1 MEEFQL
7 QHTSG
12 QWMLSVDSSKTSL
25 EAVLLHNGNKFTSVP
40 LAYALHMKETHENVQ
55 VLLQKYDMKNIGGIY
70 LLT

>member
-12 QWMLSVDSSKTSL
+12 QWMLSVDSSKASI

-40 LAYALHMKETHENVQ
+40 LAHALHMKGTH
-55 VLLQKYDMKNIGGIY
+55 
-70 LLT
+70 